1 MRVDVDLDAC
11 VGSGSCANVC
21 PEVFEL
27 GDDGYLRVLEPEPGE
42 ALRSA
47 VEDAVELC
55 PTGAITAAD

>member
-1 MRVDVDLDAC
+1 MRVSVDLDVC

-27 GDDGYLRVLEPEPGE
+27 GDDGYLHVLQEEPDE

-55 PTGAITAAD
+55 PTGAITVVD